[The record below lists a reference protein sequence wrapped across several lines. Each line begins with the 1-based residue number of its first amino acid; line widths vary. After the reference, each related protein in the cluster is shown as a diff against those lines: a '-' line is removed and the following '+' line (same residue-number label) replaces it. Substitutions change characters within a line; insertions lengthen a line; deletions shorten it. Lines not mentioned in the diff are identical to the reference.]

1 LLIAAG
7 QCTAQVHGDNYHGH
21 GYACVAPAGFT
32 AGGNTL
38 TAIALG
44 AGGEAMLYKGLAAG
58 AEVGWQG
65 PTASFRNGVGLASFN
80 GAYHF
85 VSSQHERRFVPFLT
99 AGYTRSFAN
108 QSGANLVNYGA
119 GFQYWFKE
127 NWALRV
133 EGRYHINTSG
143 PVAHAWQV
151 RFAIVFRQ
159 L

>member
-1 LLIAAG
+1 MYLRNLGILGLLLLIAAG

-21 GYACVAPAGFT
+21 GYAYVAPAGFT
-32 AGGNTL
+32 AGGNT
-38 TAIALG
+38 
-44 AGGEAMLYKGLAAG
+44 
-58 AEVGWQG
+58 
-65 PTASFRNGVGLASFN
+65 
-80 GAYHF
+80 
-85 VSSQHERRFVPFLT
+85 
-99 AGYTRSFAN
+99 
-108 QSGANLVNYGA
+108 LVNYGA

-133 EGRYHINTSG
+133 EGRDHINTSG